1 METDLKGSDA
11 IIVTTVPIQC
21 FERVDA
27 VTRVTR
33 MPRLLTLCYAQ
44 DVQRRMQANVSRGV
58 AGAVFQRHRL
68 RIHLIFI
75 IIFQSYCVHAN

>member
-27 VTRVTR
+27 VTRVTRVTR

-75 IIFQSYCVHAN
+75 IIF